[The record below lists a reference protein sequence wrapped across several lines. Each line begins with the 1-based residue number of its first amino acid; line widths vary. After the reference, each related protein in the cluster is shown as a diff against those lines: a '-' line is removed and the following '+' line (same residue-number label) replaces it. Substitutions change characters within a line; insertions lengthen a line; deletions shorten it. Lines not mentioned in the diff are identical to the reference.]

1 MRPDSSINL
10 TVWNSL
16 RALRDDD
23 SGGQAARARL
33 TRRFNFIRQPVTVRV
48 AQTQT
53 QTQTRLTRKEKHN
66 LACDFFA
73 SAPCS
78 PLLLAQCGHAVVPA
92 HEGLVG
98 GEHAVF
104 AGRLQESDLS

>member
-1 MRPDSSINL
+1 MMRPDSCINL
-10 TVWNSL
+10 PVRNSL
-16 RALRDDD
+16 WALRDDD

-33 TRRFNFIRQPVTVRV
+33 TRHFDFIRQPVTVRV

-53 QTQTRLTRKEKHN
+53 QTRLTRKEKQN
-66 LACDFFA
+66 LASDFFA
-73 SAPCS
+73 TAPRS